1 MPGRQVAAY
10 PDVGI
15 YGHPLYDGKA
25 TGVKI
30 GFYHPPDATLMPS
43 RIRSVEDCVAG
54 RGWGVCRRRV
64 ARHGYKFAPWRGQVL
79 AQLALRQGTGYDI
92 RRFAPARFAGGSGAG
107 GLKAGGAV
115 S

>member
-1 MPGRQVAAY
+1 VPGGQVTAY
-10 PDVGI
+10 LDVGI
-15 YGHPLYDGKA
+15 YGHPVYDGKA
-25 TGVKI
+25 PGVKI
-30 GFYHPPDATLMPS
+30 GFYHPPDATLMPG
-43 RIRSVEDCVAG
+43 RIKSVEDCAAG

-64 ARHGYKFAPWRGQVL
+64 ARHGYKVAPWVGRVL
-79 AQLALRQGTGYDI
+79 SQLALQQGTGYDI